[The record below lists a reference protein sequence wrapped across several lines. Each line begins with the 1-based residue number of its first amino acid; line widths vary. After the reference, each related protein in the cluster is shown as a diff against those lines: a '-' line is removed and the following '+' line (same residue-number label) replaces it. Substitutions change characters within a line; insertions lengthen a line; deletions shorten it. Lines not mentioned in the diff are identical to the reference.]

1 MRLSRG
7 APPGTRPVPH
17 RIRAAG
23 RSIAAG
29 LAGVLALT
37 ILQGPPAHADDV
49 DEAAREKRRPK
60 TQTMESVP
68 VEPIPW
74 DTTLPPDDAA
84 KASRAA
90 TPAPVW
96 PAAGTA
102 VAELPLASLRKRA
115 LSGDLTTPEAAVEGR
130 AGTLP
135 VRVSAPSAVRA
146 GLVSAK
152 GATRDRTA
160 GTLAAQVPGKVS
172 VRVLD
177 RASSRRAG
185 IDGPVL
191 TLARADGT
199 AAAGRVTVEVDY
211 KKYAKAYGGDWATRL
226 RLVQLPACALT
237 TPTAAGC
244 AAGTV
249 LDTANDAKTGTLT
262 AEVGVPAAP
271 KAAAGAKSTLA
282 ASAAAASVVAVS
294 AAASGPNG
302 SFAATPLTP
311 AGTWQMAGNSGSF
324 SWQYPLRV
332 PPAVA
337 GPSPQLQLSYN
348 SGSVDGRTSSTSG
361 QTGWVGEGF
370 DLSQGYIERSYR
382 SCKDDGHDT
391 EGEEKYDQCWV
402 SDNATMS
409 FGGRNG
415 ELVKK
420 SGADPSRTLDG
431 NPDMKLEGTWRLKTD
446 DGTKIER
453 WSGGFNSGESKEF
466 WLVTTTDGTRYYFG
480 RNKRSADDSEAQDS
494 AWQTPV
500 YGDDSGEP
508 CHKDT
513 FKESRCNQTWR
524 WNLDYVLDTH
534 DNSMTLYWEKET
546 NRYGANRDDVSVA
559 YDRGGYLKRIEYGE
573 RKGADLTT
581 EAPARVVFGVAE
593 RCKAAA
599 ADCEPGDLKE
609 STAAN
614 WPDVPFD
621 QICTDTDSCEEQ
633 WSPSFFSRKRLTS
646 VTTEVRKSGG
656 GYAPVDTWTLDQSYP
671 DTGDG
676 STASLWLQSITHT
689 GKANGATSEPLKTVF
704 YGVKNNNR
712 VYANTDGRLPMGKW
726 RIRAIRSETG
736 GVTSVTY
743 KDTEC
748 AAGETR
754 TPWNNTR
761 RCFPSF
767 WSEEGSI
774 GEDEDWFHKYVVDT
788 VAEDDAT
795 VPGVDKV
802 TKYSY
807 FGGAA
812 WRYDDSEIAKAK
824 KKTWSQFRGFRTVR
838 TVTGDSTT
846 KQLSS
851 ESTFLRGMDGD
862 RANEDGGSE
871 DVWTTASDGTRVQD
885 ADRLQG
891 YLLETR
897 TYSSVPADT
906 AADRAAKEVTG
917 SVNTPWLSAA
927 TATEGSDKAQLTG
940 TARVDTRTALDGSAV
955 RRTAIVHEYDSYGML
970 RQSSDLGDI
979 GADKANADTTD
990 DSCTRYE
997 YARNHERTLLTLVKR
1012 VHTVAVGCDTTASL
1026 PGDAVSDVRTLYDGL
1041 AYGAEPTQGEVSSSQ
1056 RVTGYT
1062 DGKPVLQTVS
1072 RTEYDVHGRVTASYD
1087 TKDNKTVTSYTPA
1100 TGGPVTGMKV
1110 TTPPAAAGGTGH
1122 STTSVVDPA
1131 WGLVT
1136 STVDANSQRT
1146 DLAYDALGRLT
1157 KVWLPGRA
1165 KASDLPNTE
1174 YVYSIRADGP
1184 TSVTTK
1190 TLRAN
1195 GNVTVSHALY
1205 DGLLRERQTQ
1215 APTPNTGRVLTL
1227 TEYDSRGLAIIQH
1240 GPFYNLNDPDTQL
1253 VDSSAAV
1260 GGTPPATETT
1270 YDGAGRATAT
1280 AFKVAGAV
1288 KWRGTTTFHGDHT
1301 TTIPPP
1307 GSTPST
1313 TWKDAQGRTTKLVEY
1328 ESADTSGV
1336 ARTTTY
1342 DYDKA
1347 GRLQQVTDTTGK
1359 NVWKWTYDLLGRK
1372 KTAVDPDKGTTSMTY
1387 DEFDR
1392 VRTTTDAL
1400 GQTLTYSYD
1409 NLGRTTRIVNG
1420 ATVLNSWVY
1429 DTVAPN
1435 GIGRMTS
1442 ASTFSGGH
1450 EYKSTVEAYDVGGRP
1465 TKTTVTVPGAETGL
1479 GGSYTTTAEYR
1490 VDGTPKSMTL
1500 PAAGNLASE
1509 KLTYGFNTVG
1519 QPVYSYGA
1527 TDYVRDTTYSNFG
1540 EPLQFTLGTSS
1551 SAKQTWIT
1559 NFYEE
1564 GTRRLARTR
1573 LDRESV
1579 ATPDTDLNWAYDA
1592 SGNVTKLADTPEGKT
1607 PDVQCFQYDY
1617 LRRLTD
1623 AWTQTS
1629 TTCAEPTAGST
1640 IGGPAPYWHQYT
1652 YDAAG
1657 NRTEEV
1663 RNPVNPAAGGTAAQR
1678 VTSTYTPNNAG
1689 VFPVHA
1695 LRGTSVKTETVNTS
1709 GAVTATTNTADS
1721 YGYDAAGNT
1730 VSRTKQASA
1739 AGAAVNQV
1747 LRYNAQGRLAS
1758 TSKVGEEGHVTGLAG
1773 KCLDVQGSATA
1784 AGTPVQIHTCGTT
1797 DAQNWEL
1804 TKEGQLKA
1812 LGVCAE
1818 PASSAQ
1824 SAAVQVQ
1831 ACDPADANQRWS
1843 VRDDGGLRHNA
1854 SGRCLDVPS
1863 SATADG
1869 TDLTLHDCNG
1879 TAAQRWIFAK
1889 HTSYVYDASGNRL
1902 IRREYGKSTL
1912 YLGDT
1917 ELTVDTKNTAAT
1929 SDDTKTAV
1937 RYYVFGGATVAIRTS
1952 STQVYWLGGG
1962 YNGTA
1967 EISVDAAT
1975 QTVTQRRT
1983 TPFGQ
1988 VRGTAGAIPGQ
1999 KGFVGATN
2007 DPGSGLVHMGA
2018 RQYDPATG
2026 RFLSVDPVLD
2036 LTDPQHL
2043 NAYAYGRNNP
2053 VVFPDPTGLWW
2064 GWSDIGHATLDVVG
2078 LVPVLGE
2085 AADVINGAWYLAEG
2099 NYVDAGLSFSSAI
2112 PLAGYAA
2119 TAAKGAKY
2127 VDEAVDAVKTADKT
2141 TEAASDASKATKAA
2155 DEVVPPPAPK
2165 PKEAPKPDKP
2175 AKAKD
2180 DAGGDRGSGASSKRT
2195 TRKDHNDQPLV
2206 VKGREQKNVGAKD
2219 KGPESVETGKRA
2231 DGETVYAGH
2240 GYHGQN
2246 SRQMMVPQGTTLHFY
2261 IPHNMKLNDSVGKA
2275 VEKGGPDAPSPVES
2289 FGPGSIL
2296 PDYIIAPPTNL
2307 NIMGGSRT
2315 VTEATNISN
2324 VISQGMGDV
2333 HMAICRE
2340 FNALHFG

>member
-7 APPGTRPVPH
+7 APPGTRPVH
-17 RIRAAG
+17 RIRATG

-37 ILQGPPAHADDV
+37 ILQGPPAHADDI

-115 LSGDLTTPEAAVEGR
+115 LSGDLTAPEAAVEGR

-135 VRVSAPSAVRA
+135 VRVSAPAAVRA
-146 GLVSAK
+146 GLMSAK

-271 KAAAGAKSTLA
+271 RAAAGAKSTLA

-348 SGSVDGRTSSTSG
+348 SGAVDGRTSSTSG

-391 EGEEKYDQCWV
+391 KGEEKYDQCWI
-402 SDNATMS
+402 SDNATMA

-453 WSGGFNSGESKEF
+453 WSGGFNSGDSKEF

-480 RNKRSADDSEAQDS
+480 RNKRSADDPGGVQDS

-508 CHKDT
+508 CHADT

-573 RKGADLTT
+573 RKGGDLTT

-609 STAAN
+609 STAAS

-646 VTTEVRKSGG
+646 VTTEIRKSGG

-754 TPWNNTR
+754 TPWNNTK

-802 TKYSY
+802 TTYSY

-862 RANEDGGSE
+862 RADEDGGSE

-970 RQSSDLGDI
+970 KQSSDLGDI

-997 YARNHERTLLTLVKR
+997 YARNDERTLLTLVKR

-1041 AYGAEPTQGEVSSSQ
+1041 AYGAEPTQGEVSASQ

-1131 WGLVT
+1131 WGMVT

-1165 KASDLPNTE
+1165 KADDVPNTE

-1215 APTPNTGRVLTL
+1215 APTPNTGRILTL

-1490 VDGTPKSMTL
+1490 ADGTPKSMTL

-1509 KLTYGFNTVG
+1509 KLSYGFNTVG
-1519 QPVYSYGA
+1519 QPVYSYGT

-1579 ATPDTDLNWAYDA
+1579 ATPDTDLNWTYDA
-1592 SGNVTKLADTPEGKT
+1592 SGNVTKLADTPEGRT
-1607 PDVQCFQYDY
+1607 ADVQCFQYDY

-1629 TTCAEPTAGST
+1629 PTCAEPTAGST

-1657 NRTEEV
+1657 NRTQEV

-1678 VTSTYTPNNAG
+1678 VTSTYTPNDAG

-1695 LRGTSVKTETVNTS
+1695 LRGTAVKTETVNAS
-1709 GAVTATTNTADS
+1709 GAVTATTNSSDS

-1758 TSKVGEEGHVTGLAG
+1758 TSKVGEEGHVTGLSG

-1784 AGTPVQIHTCGTT
+1784 AGTPVQLYTCGTT

-1804 TKEGQLKA
+1804 TREGQLKA

-1818 PASSAQ
+1818 PAGSAQ

-1831 ACDPADANQRWS
+1831 SCDPADANQKWS

-1869 TDLTLHDCNG
+1869 TDLKLYDCNG

-1889 HTSYVYDASGNRL
+1889 HTSYVYDASGSRL

-2064 GWSDIGHATLDVVG
+2064 GWSDIGHAALDVVG
-2078 LVPVLGE
+2078 LVPVFGE

-2127 VDEAVDAVKTADKT
+2127 VDEAVDAVKAADKT
-2141 TEAASDASKATKAA
+2141 TDAASDASKATKAA

-2195 TRKDHNDQPLV
+2195 TRKDQNDQPLV
-2206 VKGREQKNVGAKD
+2206 VKGREQKNVGVKD

-2261 IPHNMKLNDSVGKA
+2261 IPHNLKLNDSVGKA

-2324 VISQGMGDV
+2324 VISQGMGNV

>member
-1 MRLSRG
+1 MRIRTG
-7 APPGTRPVPH
+7 APPTPPEPRRRV
-17 RIRAAG
+17 RAAG
-23 RSIAAG
+23 RAVAAG
-29 LAGVLALT
+29 LVGVLGITL
-37 ILQGPPAHADDV
+37 LQTPAWAEV
-49 DEAAREKRRPK
+49 DEQAREQRRPK

-68 VEPIPW
+68 VAPILW
-74 DTTLPPDDAA
+74 DTFAVPSDDAT
-84 KASRAA
+84 KASRTA
-90 TPAPVW
+90 TPKGVW
-96 PAAGTA
+96 PTAGTA
-102 VAELPLASLRKRA
+102 VAQLPLATLRKQA
-115 LSGDLTTPEAAVEGR
+115 LTGRLTRSQAAVEGA
-130 AGTLP
+130 AGSLP
-135 VRVSAPSAVRA
+135 VRVSAPASVRS
-146 GLVSAK
+146 GLVSTRK
-152 GATRDRTA
+152 ATRTEAAR
-160 GTLAAQVPGKVS
+160 TLASKVPGKVS

-177 RASSRRAG
+177 RASARRAG
-185 IDGPVL
+185 MDGPVL
-191 TLARADGT
+191 TLTRADSANPVGP
-199 AAAGRVTVEVDY
+199 AASAGKVAVEVDY
-211 KKYAKAYGGDWATRL
+211 SKFARAYGGDWASRL

-237 TPTAAGC
+237 NPAAANCAPGKALPT
-244 AAGTV
+244 T
-249 LDTANDAKTGTLT
+249 NDAKSGTLT
-262 AEVGVPAAP
+262 AEVTVPGTVKGVRA
-271 KAAAGAKSTLA
+271 T
-282 ASAAAASVVAVS
+282 AAAATVLAVS
-294 AAASGPNG
+294 AGSSGPNG

-337 GPSPQLQLSYN
+337 GPSPQLSLSYN

-361 QTGWVGEGF
+361 QTSWVGEGF

-382 SCKDDGHDT
+382 SCKDDGHDE
-391 EGEEKYDQCWV
+391 EGEEKYDQCWH

-420 SGADPSRTLDG
+420 SGADSSKTLDG

-453 WSGGFNSGESKEF
+453 WSGGFNSGDSKEF

-480 RNKRSADDSEAQDS
+480 RNKRTADDGEGVQDS

-508 CHKDT
+508 CHGDT

-573 RKGADLTT
+573 RKGTDQTS
-581 EAPARVVFGVAE
+581 EAPARVVFGTAE

-609 STAAN
+609 DTAAS

-621 QICTDTDSCEEQ
+621 QICKDEDSCEEQ

-646 VTTEVRKSGG
+646 VTTEIRKSAGT
-656 GYAPVDTWTLDQSYP
+656 YAPVDTWTLDQSYP

-689 GKANGATSEPLKTVF
+689 GKANGATSEGLKTVF

-748 AAGETR
+748 KAGETR
-754 TPWNNTR
+754 TPSSNTKL
-761 RCFPSF
+761 CFPSF
-767 WSEEGSI
+767 WSEEGTI

-788 VAEDDAT
+788 VTEDDAT
-795 VPGVDKV
+795 VPGVDTV
-802 TKYSY
+802 TRYSY
-807 FGGAA
+807 YGGAA

-846 KQLSS
+846 QQLSA

-862 RANEDGGSE
+862 RANEDGGTE
-871 DVWTTASDGTRVQD
+871 DVWTTASDGTRVED
-885 ADRLQG
+885 ADRLQS

-906 AADRAAKEVTG
+906 AADRTAKEISG

-955 RRTAIVHEYDSYGML
+955 RRTAIVHDYDSYGML
-970 RQSSDLGDI
+970 LKSSDLGDV
-979 GADKANADTTD
+979 GADKANTDASD

-997 YARNHERTLLTLVKR
+997 YARNDAKTLLTLVKR
-1012 VHTVAVGCDTTASL
+1012 VSTVAVNCDTAASL
-1026 PGDAVSDVRTLYDGL
+1026 PGDAISDVRTVYDGL
-1041 AYGAEPTQGEVSSSQ
+1041 AYGAEPTQGEVSSSR
-1056 RVTGYT
+1056 RVTGYGT
-1062 DGKPVLQTVS
+1062 DGTPTLQTVG
-1072 RTEYDVHGRVTASYD
+1072 RTEYDIHGRVTASYD

-1110 TTPPAAAGGTGH
+1110 TTPPAATGGTGQ
-1122 STTSVVDPA
+1122 STASVVDPA
-1131 WGLVT
+1131 FGLVT
-1136 STVDANSQRT
+1136 STIDANSQRT
-1146 DLAYDALGRLT
+1146 DLSYDALGRLT
-1157 KVWLPGRA
+1157 KVWLPGHA
-1165 KASDLPNTE
+1165 KATDVPDTE
-1174 YVYSIRADGP
+1174 YVYGIRADAP
-1184 TSVTTK
+1184 TYVTTK

-1195 GNVTVSHALY
+1195 GNVTVAHALY

-1215 APTPNTGRVLTL
+1215 SPTPNTGRVLNL
-1227 TEYDSRGLAIIQH
+1227 TEYDSRGLAIVQH
-1240 GPFYNLNDPDTQL
+1240 GPFYNLDDPSTTL

-1260 GGTPPATETT
+1260 GGTPPATETV
-1270 YDGAGRATAT
+1270 YDGSGRSTAT
-1280 AFKVAGAV
+1280 LFKVAGTT
-1288 KWRGTTTFHGDHT
+1288 KWRGDRQYHGDHT

-1313 TWKDAQGRTTKLVEY
+1313 TWNDAQGRTTKLVEY

-1336 ARTTTY
+1336 ARTTNY

-1347 GRLQQVTDTTGK
+1347 GRLEQVTDTTGK
-1359 NVWKWTYDLLGRK
+1359 NVWKWTYDLLGRQ

-1387 DEFDR
+1387 DEFDQ
-1392 VRTTTDAL
+1392 VKTTTDAL
-1400 GQTLTYSYD
+1400 AQTLTYTYD
-1409 NLGRTTRIVNG
+1409 NLGRTTKIANG
-1420 ATVLNSWVY
+1420 TTVLNSWLY
-1429 DTVAPN
+1429 DTVSPN
-1435 GIGRMTS
+1435 GIGRLTS
-1442 ASTFSGGH
+1442 TSSFSGGN
-1450 EYKSTVEAYDVGGRP
+1450 EYKSTVESYDANGRP
-1465 TKTTVTVPGAETGL
+1465 TKTTVTVPTAETGL
-1479 GGSYTTTAEYR
+1479 AGSYTTTAEYR
-1490 VDGTPKSMTL
+1490 TDGTPKSMTL
-1500 PAAGNLASE
+1500 PAAANLASE
-1509 KLTYGFNTVG
+1509 KLSYGYNLAG
-1519 QPVYSYGA
+1519 QPVYSYGT

-1540 EPLQFTLGTSS
+1540 EPLQHTLGTSS
-1551 SAKQTWIT
+1551 AAKQTWLT

-1579 ATPDTDLNWAYDA
+1579 TTPDADLNYVYDA

-1607 PDVQCFQYDY
+1607 ADVQCFQYDY

-1629 TTCAEPTAGST
+1629 TTCAKPTAGST
-1640 IGGPAPYWHQYT
+1640 IGGPAPYWHQYA

-1657 NRTEEV
+1657 NRTQET
-1663 RNPVNPAAGGTAAQR
+1663 RNPVNPAAGGTSAQR
-1678 VTSTYTPNNAG
+1678 VTSTYTPNTAG
-1689 VFPVHA
+1689 TFPVHA
-1695 LRGTSVKTETVNTS
+1695 LRSTAVKTETLNTA
-1709 GAVTATTNTADS
+1709 GAVTATTNTTDG

-1730 VSRTKQASA
+1730 VARTKQASA
-1739 AGAAVNQV
+1739 LGAAADQV
-1747 LRYNAQGRLAS
+1747 LRYNSQGRLAS
-1758 TSKVGEEGHVTGLAG
+1758 TSKVGEKGQVTGLAG
-1773 KCLDVQGSATA
+1773 KCVDVQGSATA
-1784 AGTPVQIHTCGTT
+1784 AGTPIQVYTCGTT

-1804 TKEGQLKA
+1804 TREGQLKA
-1812 LGVCAE
+1812 LNVCAE

-1831 ACDPADANQRWS
+1831 PCDAADAAQKWT
-1843 VRDDGGLRHNA
+1843 VRDDGGLRHTA
-1854 SGRCLDVPS
+1854 SGRCLDIPS
-1863 SATADG
+1863 SVTTDG
-1869 TDLTLHDCNG
+1869 TDLKLYDCNG
-1879 TAAQRWIFAK
+1879 TTAQRWVFAK
-1889 HTSYVYDASGNRL
+1889 HTSYVYDVSGQRL

-1917 ELTVDTKNTAAT
+1917 ELTVDTKNTPAT
-1929 SDDTKTAV
+1929 TDDVKAAV
-1937 RYYVFGGATVAIRTS
+1937 RYYTFGGATVAIRTS
-1952 STQVYWLGGG
+1952 PTQVHWLGGG

-1967 EISVDAAT
+1967 EISVDATT
-1975 QTVTQRRT
+1975 QAVTQRRT

-1988 VRGTAGAIPGQ
+1988 IRGPAGAIPGQ
-1999 KGFVGATN
+1999 KGFVGSTN

-2026 RFLSVDPVLD
+2026 RFLTVDPVLD

-2053 VVFPDPTGLWW
+2053 IAFPDPTGLWW
-2064 GWSDIGHATLDVVG
+2064 GWSDIGHAALDVVG
-2078 LVPVLGE
+2078 LVPVFGE

-2099 NYVDAGLSFSSAI
+2099 NYVDAALSFSSAI

-2127 VDEAVDAVKTADKT
+2127 ADEAIDAAKAVDKT
-2141 TEAASDASKATKAA
+2141 VDAASDAKAATKAA

-2165 PKEAPKPDKP
+2165 PKEAPKPEKP
-2175 AKAKD
+2175 AKPKD
-2180 DAGGDRGSGASSKRT
+2180 EAGERGSGASSKKT
-2195 TRKDHNDQPLV
+2195 TRKDANDQPTV
-2206 VKGREQKNVGAKD
+2206 VKGRDQKNVGVKD
-2219 KGPESVETGKRA
+2219 KGPESVTTGKRA
-2231 DGETVYAGH
+2231 GGDTVYAGH
-2240 GYHGQN
+2240 GTFGKN
-2246 SRQMMVPQGTTLHFY
+2246 TKQMMVPQGTTLHFY
-2261 IPHNMKLNDSVGKA
+2261 IPHKRTLPDSVGTA
-2275 VEKGGPDAPSPVES
+2275 VERGGAGAPDVVES

-2296 PDYIIAPPTNL
+2296 PDYIISPPTNL

-2315 VTEATNISN
+2315 VTEAVNISK

-2333 HMAICRE
+2333 HMAICRQFDPFE
-2340 FNALHFG
+2340 FTL